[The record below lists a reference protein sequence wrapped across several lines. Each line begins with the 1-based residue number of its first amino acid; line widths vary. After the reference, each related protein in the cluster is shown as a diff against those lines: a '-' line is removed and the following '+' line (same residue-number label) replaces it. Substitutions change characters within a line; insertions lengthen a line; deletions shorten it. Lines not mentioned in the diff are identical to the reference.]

1 MKGRSTETAL
11 LAQKEI
17 ILKSFED
24 KKLCIGIFVDFSK
37 AFDRLCHYTLIEK
50 LEMYGIRGI
59 PLSLLKSYLKCRSQC
74 VKINNYFSSLQP
86 ITTGV
91 PQGSILGP
99 LLFNLYIN
107 DIVKIS
113 DKPKY
118 IIYADDTSIFFT
130 GNDMGALTTL
140 INTTLESL
148 NAWSEQNSLVINA
161 SKTKAVIFHSR
172 MQITSPGDALRL
184 GSATIEIV
192 ETVKT
197 LGVFFNCRMS
207 WEPQISKLITNI
219 SKCVGILARLRSLL
233 PVSVKITL
241 YNSLFLSHV
250 SYCFLV
256 WGSTTAT
263 NINRLYKLQKKAIRH
278 IANVDYYAHT
288 GELFKRFNII
298 PIHQLYEY
306 YLAIRY
312 KKSLLN
318 SNRAFLDI
326 FQLEPY
332 IIPYPTRHQQH
343 WIIPFCRTHLGRQ
356 MLRFT
361 VPVLLN
367 KLIQKRIK
375 IEERGA
381 RAIREA
387 LLS

>member
-1 MKGRSTETAL
+1 
-11 LAQKEI
+11 
-17 ILKSFED
+17 
-24 KKLCIGIFVDFSK
+24 
-37 AFDRLCHYTLIEK
+37 
-50 LEMYGIRGI
+50 
-59 PLSLLKSYLKCRSQC
+59 
-74 VKINNYFSSLQP
+74 
-86 ITTGV
+86 
-91 PQGSILGP
+91 
-99 LLFNLYIN
+99 
-107 DIVKIS
+107 
-113 DKPKY
+113 
-118 IIYADDTSIFFT
+118 
-130 GNDMGALTTL
+130 MGALTTL

-332 IIPYPTRHQQH
+332 IIPYPIRHQQH

-375 IEERGA
+375 IEECGA